1 MEDKQIID
9 LYWERSEDAI
19 KETERKYGW
28 YCTYI
33 ANHILENI
41 EEATV
46 CVKESYES
54 LWETI
59 PPHRPQNLKAY
70 LCKVTR
76 NYALQMMYP
85 EFFEQEVNL
94 FDIELV
100 IYDFLKG
107 LEPEQRKLLVA
118 RYWYLSSVS
127 EIAMQYK
134 MSERKVEKTVQSLR
148 QKLDGML
155 EEKNIHLK
163 KDEDLLFAMTEIED
177 RYLEEAAPIQ
187 VEYSVTSNELQG
199 SKGMMQQVWKKYQ
212 IPIMAC
218 TLFLIFVLFVWP
230 KNPMMENPYESGS
243 EEGYFDS
250 GTGLGSDKITIDAG
264 LEELV
269 QLLDG
274 DIMSA
279 EDFDKLAEKL
289 PWKEERNI
297 AALPIYKNLSYTE
310 ALGATV
316 YLDEGALWTM
326 VEDIAKK
333 LEMEIIESRYT
344 SVTYENSIAATG
356 IVATTNLGTIEVNG
370 RGEVY
375 VSFTDGVTLPPG
387 YELSSEAS
395 KTNADKN
402 VDFLLSYYWD
412 VIGIDD
418 LTPDSYATYDLEG
431 NRQMNHRAVGTRNDS
446 YDVESYYFNQ
456 VYFYHDNQGKL
467 TGFRFG
473 DCRIATENLGFY
485 PLITVEEAKVLLKEG
500 KYDTHAW
507 APFVY
512 DEANIRRIELMY
524 RTSRSDEYYQP
535 YYCFYFLLE
544 DGVTYGKFYV
554 PAAHGVELF
563 ETPPEPAIKI
573 LDLRDYEKMASDF
586 VYYSDGKY
594 YTIEDGEITEKERN
608 EMLVYPTKG
617 QVEVDH
623 TPDGATYYFYYGD
636 SKCLN
641 LNEVMAGK
649 SYNNLGALYLDG
661 KILIISIEYVGGSQI
676 NLLTT
681 CYVYSEEDDSLTQT
695 MDPVASEYSDDGSMD
710 LIFYGSQYGIM
721 GNVGEN
727 VKIVDALNGTIIDT
741 GIPCDDICFV
751 SNAGDDY
758 FAFVFDGKGIA
769 ILEKSSGQIIKLT
782 TDKINC
788 AINNIA
794 YKDDLLYIETW
805 YNGPLVFVISDFE
818 EIIEAEDLLQE

>member
-1 MEDKQIID
+1 MEDKQIIE

-33 ANHILENI
+33 ASHILENI

-46 CVKESYES
+46 CVKEGYES
-54 LWETI
+54 LWDTI

-76 NYALQMMYP
+76 NHALQMKYP
-85 EFFEQEVNL
+85 EFLEHEVNL
-94 FDIELV
+94 FDAELV
-100 IYDFLKG
+100 IYTFLKG
-107 LEPEQRKLLVA
+107 LGSEQRKLFVA

-134 MSERKVEKTVQSLR
+134 MSEGKVDKIIKSLR
-148 QKLDGML
+148 QKLDGIL
-155 EEKNIHLK
+155 EEKHIHLHNE
-163 KDEDLLFAMTEIED
+163 EDLLFAMTEIED
-177 RYLEEAAPIQ
+177 RYLVEAEPLQ
-187 VEYSVTSNELQG
+187 VEPSVASNEVQD
-199 SKGMMQQVWKKYQ
+199 SKSMIQQLWKKYQ
-212 IPIMAC
+212 ISIMAC
-218 TLFLIFVLFVWP
+218 ALFLIFVLFVWP
-230 KNPMMENPYESGS
+230 KNPIQENPYESGT
-243 EEGYFDS
+243 E
-250 GTGLGSDKITIDAG
+250 SDKITIDTG
-264 LEELV
+264 LEGLV
-269 QLLDG
+269 QILDG
-274 DIMSA
+274 DTMSV

-289 PWKEERNI
+289 PWSEGRAN
-297 AALPIYKNLSYTE
+297 AALPIYKNLSYTG
-310 ALGATV
+310 ALGEAV
-316 YLDEGALWTM
+316 YLDEGILWTM
-326 VEDIAKK
+326 AEEIATK
-333 LEMEIIESRYT
+333 LEMEIIGSRYT
-344 SVTYENSIAATG
+344 SVTDENDIVATG

-375 VSFTDGVTLPPG
+375 VSFTDGVALPPG

-402 VDFLLSYYWD
+402 VDFLISYYWD

-431 NRQMNHRAVGTRNDS
+431 NRQMNHRAVGTRNGS
-446 YDVESYYFNQ
+446 SDVESYYFNQ
-456 VYFYHDNQGKL
+456 VYFYHDEQGKL

-485 PLITVEEAKVLLKEG
+485 PLITLEEAKVLLQEG

-535 YYCFYFLLE
+535 YYCFYLLLE

-554 PAAHGVELF
+554 PAAQGGELF
-563 ETPPEPAIKI
+563 EAPPEPAIKI

-594 YTIEDGEITEKERN
+594 YTVEDGEITEKDRN
-608 EMLVYPTKG
+608 EVLVYPTKG
-617 QVEVDH
+617 QVELDH
-623 TPDGATYYFYYGD
+623 TPDGAIHYFYYGD
-636 SKCLN
+636 SKVLN
-641 LNEVMAGK
+641 LDEVMAGK
-649 SYNNLGALYLDG
+649 SYNNLSALYLDG

-681 CYVYSEEDDSLTQT
+681 CYVYSEEDGSLTQT
-695 MDPVASEYSDDGSMD
+695 MDPVASKYSNDGSMD
-710 LIFYGSQYGIM
+710 LTFYGSQYGIM
-721 GNVGEN
+721 GNAGEN
-727 VKIVDALNGTIIDT
+727 VKIVDALTGTIMDT
-741 GIPCDDICFV
+741 GIPCDDLYFV

-758 FAFVFDGKGIA
+758 FAFVFDGKEIA

-788 AINNIA
+788 AINTIV

-805 YNGPLVFVISDFE
+805 YNGLLVYVISDFE
-818 EIIEAEDLLQE
+818 EIIEAEDLLLE

>member
-1 MEDKQIID
+1 MEDKQIIE
-9 LYWERSEDAI
+9 LYWKRSEDAI

-33 ANHILENI
+33 ASHILENI

-46 CVKESYES
+46 CVKEGYES
-54 LWETI
+54 LWDTI
-59 PPHRPQNLKAY
+59 PSHRPQNLKAY

-76 NYALQMMYP
+76 NHALQMKYP
-85 EFFEQEVNL
+85 EFLELEVNL
-94 FDIELV
+94 FDAELV

-107 LEPEQRKLLVA
+107 LEPEQRKLFVA
-118 RYWYLSSVS
+118 RYWYLSSVPK
-127 EIAMQYK
+127 IAMQYK
-134 MSERKVEKTVQSLR
+134 MSEGKVDKIVSSLR

-155 EEKNIHLK
+155 EEKNIHLQ

-187 VEYSVTSNELQG
+187 VEPSVASNELQN

-212 IPIMAC
+212 ISIMAC
-218 TLFLIFVLFVWP
+218 VLFLIFVLFVWP
-230 KNPMMENPYESGS
+230 KNPMLENPYESGS
-243 EEGYFDS
+243 EQ
-250 GTGLGSDKITIDAG
+250 DKITIDAG
-264 LEELV
+264 LEGLV
-269 QLLDG
+269 QILDG
-274 DIMSA
+274 DTMSV

-289 PWKEERNI
+289 PWKEERDI
-297 AALPIYKNLSYTE
+297 AALPIYKNLSYTG
-310 ALGATV
+310 ALGAAV
-316 YLDEGALWTM
+316 YLDEGILWTM
-326 VEDIAKK
+326 AEDIATK

-344 SVTYENSIAATG
+344 SVTDEDSIVATG
-356 IVATTNLGTIEVNG
+356 IVATTDLGTIEVNG

-402 VDFLLSYYWD
+402 VDFLISYYWD

-418 LTPDSYATYDLEG
+418 LTPDSYASYDLEG
-431 NRQMNHRAVGTRNDS
+431 NRQMNHRAVGTRNGS
-446 YDVESYYFNQ
+446 SDVESYYFNQ
-456 VYFYHDNQGKL
+456 VYFYHDEQGKL

-485 PLITVEEAKVLLKEG
+485 PLITVEEAKVLLQEG

-524 RTSRSDEYYQP
+524 RISRSDEYYQP
-535 YYCFYFLLE
+535 YYCFYLLLE

-563 ETPPEPAIKI
+563 EDPPEPAIKI
-573 LDLRDYEKMASDF
+573 LDLRDYEEMASDF

-594 YTIEDGEITEKERN
+594 YTIEDGEIQEKDRN
-608 EMLVYPTKG
+608 EVLVYPTKG
-617 QVEVDH
+617 QVEIDH
-623 TPDGATYYFYYGD
+623 TPDGAIYYFYYGD
-636 SKCLN
+636 SKVLN
-641 LNEVMAGK
+641 LDEVMEGK
-649 SYNNLGALYLDG
+649 DYNSLGAMYLDG
-661 KILIISIEYVGGSQI
+661 KILIISIEYVGGSQV

-681 CYVYSEEDDSLTQT
+681 CYVYSEEDGSLTQT
-695 MDPVASEYSDDGSMD
+695 IGPVSSKYSDDGSMD
-710 LIFYGSQYGIM
+710 LTFYGCQYGIM

-741 GIPCDDICFV
+741 GIPCDDIYFV

-805 YNGPLVFVISDFE
+805 YNGPLVYVISE
-818 EIIEAEDLLQE
+818 LGEIKEAEDLLLE

>member
-1 MEDKQIID
+1 MEDKQIIE

-19 KETERKYGW
+19 KETESKYGW

-33 ANHILENI
+33 ANHILENT
-41 EEATV
+41 EEAEL
-46 CVKESYES
+46 CVKESMEL

-76 NYALQMMYP
+76 NHALQMKYP
-85 EFFEQEVNL
+85 EFLAQEVNL
-94 FDIELV
+94 FDAELV

-107 LEPEQRKLLVA
+107 LEPEQRKLFVA

-134 MSERKVEKTVQSLR
+134 MSEGKVDKIIKSLR

-155 EEKNIHLK
+155 EEKNIHLHNE
-163 KDEDLLFAMTEIED
+163 EDLLFAMTEIED
-177 RYLEEAAPIQ
+177 HYLEEATPIQ
-187 VEYSVTSNELQG
+187 GERNVG
-199 SKGMMQQVWKKYQ
+199 SDEVQDSKSMIQKVWKKYQ
-212 IPIMAC
+212 ISIMAC

-230 KNPMMENPYESGS
+230 KNPIQENPYESGS
-243 EEGYFDS
+243 EDGNFDS
-250 GTGLGSDKITIDAG
+250 GTGLGPDKITIDAG
-264 LEELV
+264 LEGLV
-269 QLLDG
+269 QILDG
-274 DIMSA
+274 DTMSV

-297 AALPIYKNLSYTE
+297 VALPIYKNLSYTE

-326 VEDIAKK
+326 AEDIATK
-333 LEMEIIESRYT
+333 LEMEIITSRYT
-344 SVTYENSIAATG
+344 SVTDEDNVVATG
-356 IVATTNLGTIEVNG
+356 IVATTNLGAIEVNG

-402 VDFLLSYYWD
+402 VDFLISYYWD

-431 NRQMNHRAVGTRNDS
+431 NRQMNHRAVGTRNGS
-446 YDVESYYFNQ
+446 FDVEAYYFNQ
-456 VYFYHDNQGKL
+456 VYFYHDEQGKL
-467 TGFRFG
+467 TGFQFG

-485 PLITVEEAKVLLKEG
+485 PLITLEEAKVLLQEG
-500 KYDTHAW
+500 KYDTHVW

-524 RTSRSDEYYQP
+524 QKNKSDEYYQP
-535 YYCFYFLLE
+535 YYCFYILLE
-544 DGVTYGKFYV
+544 DQETYGKFYV
-554 PAAHGVELF
+554 PAAQGVELF
-563 ETPPEPAIKI
+563 EAPPEPAIKI
-573 LDLRDYEKMASDF
+573 LDLRDYEKMAGDF

-594 YTIEDGEITEKERN
+594 YTVEDGEISEKDRN
-608 EMLVYPTKG
+608 
-617 QVEVDH
+617 
-623 TPDGATYYFYYGD
+623 
-636 SKCLN
+636 
-641 LNEVMAGK
+641 
-649 SYNNLGALYLDG
+649 
-661 KILIISIEYVGGSQI
+661 
-676 NLLTT
+676 
-681 CYVYSEEDDSLTQT
+681 
-695 MDPVASEYSDDGSMD
+695 DGSMD
-710 LIFYGSQYGIM
+710 LTFYGSQYGIM
-721 GNVGEN
+721 GNAGEN

-741 GIPCDDICFV
+741 GISCDDLYFV

-758 FAFVFDGKGIA
+758 FAFVFDGKRIA

-788 AINNIA
+788 AINTIA

-805 YNGPLVFVISDFE
+805 CNGPLVFVISDFE
-818 EIIEAEDLLQE
+818 EIQEAEDLLLE

>member
-1 MEDKQIID
+1 MEDKQIIE

-19 KETERKYGW
+19 KETESKYGW
-28 YCTYI
+28 LCTNI
-33 ANHILENI
+33 ANHILENT
-41 EEATV
+41 EEAEL
-46 CVKESYES
+46 CVKESMEL

-76 NYALQMMYP
+76 NHALQMKYP
-85 EFFEQEVNL
+85 EFLKHEVNL
-94 FDIELV
+94 FDAELV

-107 LEPEQRKLLVA
+107 LEPEQRKLFVA

-134 MSERKVEKTVQSLR
+134 ISEGKVDKIIKSLR

-155 EEKNIHLK
+155 EEKNIHLHNE
-163 KDEDLLFAMTEIED
+163 EDLLFAMTEIED
-177 RYLEEAAPIQ
+177 HYLEEAAPIQ
-187 VEYSVTSNELQG
+187 GERNVG
-199 SKGMMQQVWKKYQ
+199 SDEVQDSKSMIQKVWKKYQ
-212 IPIMAC
+212 ISIMAC

-230 KNPMMENPYESGS
+230 KNPIQENPYESGS
-243 EEGYFDS
+243 EDGNFDS
-250 GTGLGSDKITIDAG
+250 GTGLGPDKITIDAG
-264 LEELV
+264 LEGLV
-269 QLLDG
+269 QILDG
-274 DIMSA
+274 DTMSV

-297 AALPIYKNLSYTE
+297 VALPIYKNLSYTE

-326 VEDIAKK
+326 AEDIATK

-344 SVTYENSIAATG
+344 SVTDEDNVVATG
-356 IVATTNLGTIEVNG
+356 IVATTNLGAIEVNG

-402 VDFLLSYYWD
+402 VDFLISYYWD

-431 NRQMNHRAVGTRNDS
+431 NRQMNHRAVGTRNGS
-446 YDVESYYFNQ
+446 FDVEAYYFNQ
-456 VYFYHDNQGKL
+456 VYFYHDEQGKL

-485 PLITVEEAKVLLKEG
+485 PLITLEEAKVLLQEG
-500 KYDTHAW
+500 KYDTHVW

-524 RTSRSDEYYQP
+524 QKNKSDEYYQP
-535 YYCFYFLLE
+535 YYCYYILLE
-544 DGVTYGKFYV
+544 DQETYGKFYV
-554 PAAHGVELF
+554 PAAQGVELF
-563 ETPPEPAIKI
+563 EAPPEPAIKI
-573 LDLRDYEKMASDF
+573 LDLRGYEKMAGDF

-594 YTIEDGEITEKERN
+594 YTVEDGEISEKDRN
-608 EMLVYPTKG
+608 
-617 QVEVDH
+617 
-623 TPDGATYYFYYGD
+623 
-636 SKCLN
+636 
-641 LNEVMAGK
+641 
-649 SYNNLGALYLDG
+649 
-661 KILIISIEYVGGSQI
+661 
-676 NLLTT
+676 
-681 CYVYSEEDDSLTQT
+681 
-695 MDPVASEYSDDGSMD
+695 DGSMD
-710 LIFYGSQYGIM
+710 LTFYGSQYGIM
-721 GNVGEN
+721 GNAGEN

-741 GIPCDDICFV
+741 GISCDDLYFV

-758 FAFVFDGKGIA
+758 FAFVFDGKRIA

-788 AINNIA
+788 AINTIA

-818 EIIEAEDLLQE
+818 EIQEAEDLLLE

>member
-1 MEDKQIID
+1 MEDKQIIE

-19 KETERKYGW
+19 KETESKYGW
-28 YCTYI
+28 LCTNI
-33 ANHILENI
+33 ANHILENT
-41 EEATV
+41 EEAEL
-46 CVKESYES
+46 CVKESMEL

-76 NYALQMMYP
+76 NHALQMKYP
-85 EFFEQEVNL
+85 EFLEHEVNL
-94 FDIELV
+94 FDAELV

-107 LEPEQRKLLVA
+107 LEPEQRKLFVA

-134 MSERKVEKTVQSLR
+134 ISEGKVDKIIKSLR

-155 EEKNIHLK
+155 EEKNIHLHNE
-163 KDEDLLFAMTEIED
+163 EDLLFAMTEIED
-177 RYLEEAAPIQ
+177 HYLEEAAPIQ
-187 VEYSVTSNELQG
+187 GERNVG
-199 SKGMMQQVWKKYQ
+199 SDEVQDSKSMIQKVWKKYQ
-212 IPIMAC
+212 ISIMAC

-230 KNPMMENPYESGS
+230 KNPIQENPYESGS
-243 EEGYFDS
+243 EDGNFDS
-250 GTGLGSDKITIDAG
+250 GTGLGPDKITIDAG
-264 LEELV
+264 LEGLV
-269 QLLDG
+269 QILDG
-274 DIMSA
+274 DTMSV

-297 AALPIYKNLSYTE
+297 VALPIYKNLSYTE

-326 VEDIAKK
+326 AEDIATK

-344 SVTYENSIAATG
+344 SVTDEDNVVATG
-356 IVATTNLGTIEVNG
+356 IVATTNLGAIEVNG

-402 VDFLLSYYWD
+402 VDFLISYYWD
-412 VIGIDD
+412 VLGSDD

-431 NRQMNHRAVGTRNDS
+431 NRQMNHRAVGTRNGS
-446 YDVESYYFNQ
+446 FDVEAYYFNQ
-456 VYFYHDNQGKL
+456 VYFYHDEQGKL

-485 PLITVEEAKVLLKEG
+485 PLITLEEAKVLLQEG
-500 KYDTHAW
+500 KYDTHVW

-524 RTSRSDEYYQP
+524 QKNISDEYYQP
-535 YYCFYFLLE
+535 YYCYYILLE
-544 DGVTYGKFYV
+544 DQETYGKFYV
-554 PAAHGVELF
+554 PAAQGVELF
-563 ETPPEPAIKI
+563 EAPPEPAIKI
-573 LDLRDYEKMASDF
+573 LDLRDYEKMAGDF

-594 YTIEDGEITEKERN
+594 YTVEDGEISEKDRN
-608 EMLVYPTKG
+608 
-617 QVEVDH
+617 
-623 TPDGATYYFYYGD
+623 
-636 SKCLN
+636 
-641 LNEVMAGK
+641 
-649 SYNNLGALYLDG
+649 
-661 KILIISIEYVGGSQI
+661 
-676 NLLTT
+676 
-681 CYVYSEEDDSLTQT
+681 
-695 MDPVASEYSDDGSMD
+695 DGSMD
-710 LIFYGSQYGIM
+710 LTFYGSQYGIM
-721 GNVGEN
+721 GNAGEN
-727 VKIVDALNGTIIDT
+727 VKIVDSLNGTIIDT
-741 GIPCDDICFV
+741 GISCDDLYFV

-758 FAFVFDGKGIA
+758 FAFVFDGKRIA

-788 AINNIA
+788 AINTIA

-818 EIIEAEDLLQE
+818 EIQEAEDLLLE

>member
-1 MEDKQIID
+1 MEDKQIIE

-33 ANHILENI
+33 ASHILENI

-46 CVKESYES
+46 CVKEGYES
-54 LWETI
+54 LWDTI

-76 NYALQMMYP
+76 NHALQMKYP
-85 EFFEQEVNL
+85 EFLEQEVDL
-94 FDIELV
+94 FDAELV

-107 LEPEQRKLLVA
+107 LKPEQRKLFVA
-118 RYWYLSSVS
+118 RYWYLSLVS

-134 MSERKVEKTVQSLR
+134 MSEGKVEKTVQSLR

-155 EEKNIHLK
+155 EEKNIHLQK
-163 KDEDLLFAMTEIED
+163 EEDLLFAMTEIED
-177 RYLEEAAPIQ
+177 CYLEEAVPIQ
-187 VEYSVTSNELQG
+187 VERSVASNEIQD
-199 SKGMMQQVWKKYQ
+199 SKNMIQQIWKKYQ
-212 IPIMAC
+212 ISIMAC
-218 TLFLIFVLFVWP
+218 ALFLIFVLFVWP
-230 KNPMMENPYESGS
+230 KNPIQENPYESGS
-243 EEGYFDS
+243 ENGYFDS
-250 GTGLGSDKITIDAG
+250 GTGIGGDKITIDTG
-264 LEELV
+264 LEGLV
-269 QLLDG
+269 QVLGD

-289 PWKEERNI
+289 PWSEGRAN
-297 AALPIYKNLSYTE
+297 AALPIYKNLSYTG
-310 ALGATV
+310 ALGEAV
-316 YLDEGALWTM
+316 YLDEGILWTM
-326 VEDIAKK
+326 AEEIATK
-333 LEMEIIESRYT
+333 LEMEIIGSRYT
-344 SVTYENSIAATG
+344 LVADEKSIAATG
-356 IVATTNLGTIEVNG
+356 IIATANLGTIEVNG

-375 VSFTDGVTLPPG
+375 VSFTDGVELPPG

-402 VDFLLSYYWD
+402 VDFLISYYWD
-412 VIGIDD
+412 VLGSDD

-431 NRQMNHRAVGTRNDS
+431 NRQMNHRAVGTRNGS
-446 YDVESYYFNQ
+446 FDVESYYFNQ
-456 VYFYHDNQGKL
+456 VYFYHDEQGKL

-473 DCRIATENLGFY
+473 DCRIATESLGFY
-485 PLITVEEAKVLLKEG
+485 PLISVEEAKVLLQEG
-500 KYDTHAW
+500 KYDTHVWTAI
-507 APFVY
+507 VY
-512 DEANIRRIELMY
+512 DETNIRRIELMY
-524 RTSRSDEYYQP
+524 QKNTSDEYYQP
-535 YYCFYFLLE
+535 YYCFYILLE

-554 PAAHGVELF
+554 PAAQGVELF
-563 ETPPEPAIKI
+563 EAPSEPTIKI

-594 YTIEDGEITEKERN
+594 YTIKDGEIAEKDRN
-608 EMLVYPTKG
+608 EVLAYQTKG
-617 QVEVDH
+617 QVELDH
-623 TPDGATYYFYYGD
+623 TPDGAIHYFYYGD
-636 SKCLN
+636 SKVLN
-641 LNEVMAGK
+641 LDEVMAGK
-649 SYNNLGALYLDG
+649 DYNSLGALYLDG
-661 KILIISIEYVGGSQI
+661 KILIISIEYVGGSNK

-681 CYVYSEEDDSLTQT
+681 CYVYSEEDGSLTQT
-695 MDPVASEYSDDGSMD
+695 MDPVASKYSNDGSMD
-710 LIFYGSQYGIM
+710 LTFYGSQYGIM
-721 GNVGEN
+721 GNAGEN

-741 GIPCDDICFV
+741 GISCDDLYFV

-788 AINNIA
+788 AINTIA

-818 EIIEAEDLLQE
+818 EIQEAEDLLLE